1 MEYRADRQFAGE
13 LDRQDEL
20 AAFRGRFAI
29 PEPDLLYMDG
39 NSLGRLPL
47 ASAERLRAVVADEWG
62 RELIRGWNS
71 GWYEAPLRLGD
82 KVGRLVGA
90 AAGQVAVCDSTTVN
104 LYKLAGAALR
114 LRPGRNGIVTDTLN
128 FPSDLYVLQGVA
140 GQPAAPA
147 SSPAARGAGKYRV
160 VRAASRDDG
169 ITPDLDALLASIA
182 EDTALVTLSQVV
194 FKSGYLYD
202 MAAITRRVH
211 EQGALVLWDLS
222 HSAGVLPIDLDGC
235 DVDFAVGCTYKYL
248 NGGPGSPAYL
258 YVNKRLQ
265 ADAVSPIQGWF
276 GRSAP
281 FEFGLD
287 YVPAAGIA
295 RFLAG
300 TPPVLSLLAM
310 EPGLDLTLSAGL
322 QAIRRKSVSM
332 TEYFIALSDQILSPL
347 GFALGSPRQA
357 ELRGGHVSLRHADGY
372 RVNRALIE
380 EMQVIPDFREP
391 DNIRFGFAPLYTS
404 YDEVWQAV
412 ERTRRVLAEKRHE
425 KYPRERAS
433 VT

>member
-20 AAFRGRFAI
+20 AGFRGRFAI
-29 PEPDLLYMDG
+29 AEPELLYMDG

-62 RELIRGWNS
+62 RELIRGWNT

-82 KVGRLVGA
+82 KIGGLLGA
-90 AAGQVAVCDSTTVN
+90 AAGQVAVCDSTTIN

-114 LRPGRNGIVTDTLN
+114 LRPGRSGIVTDTLN
-128 FPSDLYVLQGVA
+128 FPSDLYVLQGLA
-140 GQPAAPA
+140 GA
-147 SSPAARGAGKYRV
+147 AAREAENCRV
-160 VRAASRDDG
+160 VRIASRDDD
-169 ITPDLDALLASIA
+169 ITPDLDALLAAIDG
-182 EDTALVTLSQVV
+182 DTALLTLSHVV

-202 MAAITRRVH
+202 MAAITRRAH

-248 NGGPGSPAYL
+248 NGGPGAPAYL
-258 YVNKRLQ
+258 YVNRRLQ
-265 ADAVSPIQGWF
+265 AAAVSPIQGWF

-281 FEFGLD
+281 FEFGLE
-287 YVPAAGIA
+287 YTPAPGIA

-310 EPGLDLTLSAGL
+310 EPGLDLALSAGM
-322 QAIRRKSVSM
+322 QAIRRKSVRM
-332 TEYFIALSDQILSPL
+332 TEYFIWLSDRLLAPL
-347 GFALGSPRQA
+347 GFLPGSPRRP

-372 RVNRALIE
+372 RINRALIE

-404 YDEVWQAV
+404 YDEIWQTV

-425 KYPRERAS
+425 KYPRERS
-433 VT
+433 KVT